1 MACRAAVLRTTVFLT
16 EPWPRPLPT
25 NSFSATSHKI
35 KSSIPSLSCGCGIAR
50 ARDFHFSR
58 RTHHRN
64 CAHNETASSSEEDHD
79 QGPPQE
85 AVLKAISEVS
95 KAEGRIGQTTNVVIG
110 GTVTDDST
118 NEWLA
123 LDQKVNSYPTVRG
136 FTAIGTGG
144 DDFVH
149 AMVVA
154 VESVL
159 QQPVPEMRFL
169 FLGLVVNVTWEV
181 DNGEIVPRYQLKP
194 RSAMVPFQMSIY
206 QEATWEKWLMLAGP
220 LVHDDIETHFEIYC
234 NLLLCMSTFY
244 VVNYNSQTFL
254 MLGQVKH
261 KLSTRGKYV
270 SVNIGPVRV
279 ISSEQVQAVYNA
291 MRRDDRMKYFL

>member
-1 MACRAAVLRTTVFLT
+1 MACRTVLRSVFVT
-16 EPWPRPLPT
+16 EPWKPLQWNGNFHSVRT
-25 NSFSATSHKI
+25 SRSFGISTARRG
-35 KSSIPSLSCGCGIAR
+35 SCGCYRTVVR
-50 ARDFHFSR
+50 ARDIHFR
-58 RTHHRN
+58 KRTQKLN
-64 CAHNETASSSEEDHD
+64 CSHDETPSSSTSDEDELD

-95 KAEGRIGQTTNVVIG
+95 KTEGRVGQTTNVVIG

-144 DDFVH
+144 DDFVQ

-154 VESVL
+154 VESVI
-159 QQPVPEMRFL
+159 QQPIPEGR
-169 FLGLVVNVTWEV
+169 V
-181 DNGEIVPRYQLKP
+181 RQ
-194 RSAMVPFQMSIY
+194 
-206 QEATWEKWLMLAGP
+206 
-220 LVHDDIETHFEIYC
+220 
-234 NLLLCMSTFY
+234 
-244 VVNYNSQTFL
+244 
-254 MLGQVKH
+254 
-261 KLSTRGKYV
+261 KLSSRGKYV

-279 ISSEQVQAVYNA
+279 VSSEQVQAVYNA

>member
-1 MACRAAVLRTTVFLT
+1 MACRTVIRAVFLT
-16 EPWPRPLPT
+16 EPWRPSPCNLPT
-25 NSFSATSHKI
+25 SFPVPFIAQRNFSLSSFSCVYRI
-35 KSSIPSLSCGCGIAR
+35 GR
-50 ARDFHFSR
+50 APDFHFAR
-58 RTHHRN
+58 RIHPLN
-64 CAHNETASSSEEDHD
+64 CSHIQTPSSYPEDHD

-95 KAEGRIGQTTNVVIG
+95 KTEGRVGQTTNVVIG

-159 QQPVPEMRFL
+159 QQPIPE
-169 FLGLVVNVTWEV
+169 
-181 DNGEIVPRYQLKP
+181 
-194 RSAMVPFQMSIY
+194 
-206 QEATWEKWLMLAGP
+206 
-220 LVHDDIETHFEIYC
+220 
-234 NLLLCMSTFY
+234 
-244 VVNYNSQTFL
+244 
-254 MLGQVKH
+254 GQVKH
-261 KLSTRGKYV
+261 KLSSQGKYV

-291 MRRDDRMKYFL
+291 MRRDVRMKYFL